1 MAPHGTAPLRADVEA
16 AYGHRVRVRV
26 GAIVLDGPSVLLV
39 EHVGM
44 HGDDPFWTPAGG
56 GIDFGEP
63 LRDALVREVGEE
75 TGLAVAV
82 GPLRY
87 VLDFVRPPLHTVSFY
102 FEAQV
107 VGGRLHTGRDPEL
120 GDHQLIKTV
129 RFVPFDELGRYTIY
143 PEGLATWLPRDAASG
158 FGAGTQYLGTLT

>member
-1 MAPHGTAPLRADVEA
+1 MAATAPLRADVEA

-26 GAIVLDGPSVLLV
+26 GALILEGPSVLLV

-63 LRDALVREVGEE
+63 LRAALEREVAEE
-75 TGLAVAV
+75 TGLQVAV
-82 GPLRY
+82 GELRY

-102 FEAQV
+102 FEATAI
-107 VGGRLHTGRDPEL
+107 GGTLRTGSDPEL
-120 GDHQLIKTV
+120 GERQLIRDV
-129 RFVPFDELGRYTIY
+129 RFVPFDQLPLLTIY
-143 PEGLATWLPRDAASG
+143 PDGLAARLPRDAASG
-158 FGAGTQYLGTLT
+158 FAAGTQYLGTLT